1 MKRREL
7 YKIYRDGKVIFD
19 DLSQMEYFDIMEDLA
34 IEFYQTGS
42 PTSDQLKT
50 ETYLEEY
57 VQNNRWSKWWEFYTI
72 TAEEV
77 SSRKREALKI
87 YGDLS

>member
-19 DLSQMEYFDIMEDLA
+19 SLSQMEYFNIMEDLA

-50 ETYLEEY
+50 ETYLEED
-57 VQNNRWSKWWEFYTI
+57 
-72 TAEEV
+72 
-77 SSRKREALKI
+77 
-87 YGDLS
+87 G

>member
-19 DLSQMEYFDIMEDLA
+19 SLSQMEYFDIMENLA

-42 PTSDQLKT
+42 PTNEQLKT
-50 ETYLEEY
+50 EIYLED
-57 VQNNRWSKWWEFYTI
+57 N
-72 TAEEV
+72 
-77 SSRKREALKI
+77 
-87 YGDLS
+87 G